1 MRWCELAAFTTIYRT
16 HLGTL
21 PDENWQFN
29 SDNET
34 LQHFFK
40 MAVVFESWGFYRQ
53 QLMEEAAEKGWPV
66 ARHMMLV
73 FPHNPKVFE
82 LSEELKYQ
90 FMLGTELLVAPVLQ
104 PFNPTGLVP
113 FARVFLPVNT
123 EWVHVWTN
131 KVYHGRCLP
140 MCNM

>member
-1 MRWCELAAFTTIYRT
+1 
-16 HLGTL
+16 
-21 PDENWQFN
+21 
-29 SDNET
+29 
-34 LQHFFK
+34 
-40 MAVVFESWGFYRQ
+40 
-53 QLMEEAAEKGWPV
+53 MEEAAEKGWPV

-73 FPHNPKVFE
+73 FPHNYKMFE

-113 FARVFLPVNT
+113 FARVFLPADT

-131 KVYHGRCLP
+131 KVYHGKCLP
-140 MCNM
+140 MCSM